1 MKKIIFVLIVCFSFL
16 RYDISSAADTL
27 RHYNPAVTTVN
38 VSSAYQMYI
47 ARFEPL
53 GPGYINKLIVTLGGL
68 SDNGTA
74 TVHLFG
80 HDGGTAFPQWQ
91 EDLITP
97 VVINKT
103 QSGFETIAIDLNKP
117 VWIDNNQFFVAISD
131 VSSGVLTAAT
141 SEPPA
146 ASCKSSNGGDYYY
159 MFFHNP
165 GASSPWI
172 LGSNKTLKIDAIM
185 DYATTTP
192 KNYMVDVTLSAG
204 LPDNLSNKDVAWAD
218 FNKDNALDLLVRDK
232 LFKNNNNGTFTDVT
246 TAAGITTAKYT
257 MFADMNNDGWV
268 DILSLGD
275 SAENILYTNN
285 HDGTFTPN
293 AFNTGFSTFG
303 PLKAISIADVN
314 KDKYPDF
321 FTARLWTTYGQSDSA
336 FLFYNNGD
344 STFADSTQ
352 LLFPTGINGNC
363 RGSIWVD
370 YDNDGHLDLY
380 IVNYVTQ
387 TQPPRDRFFRN
398 NGDGSFTDVIGQTP
412 LDNNNSSGNPFYN
425 MSSGVD
431 FGDYDND
438 GDMDVLLPT
447 LAHPHHM
454 KPYDVRPT
462 TIFSNSGAPNYSFT
476 DMRNSHNL
484 QYEETHAGSTWG
496 DVDNDGLLDIVTTAF
511 YGCRYIDLYLQQ
523 PDHSYKMETF
533 DFGLK
538 DVVTGED
545 AIWVDFNNDGYLDLS
560 CGADNK
566 FRLYQSKYP
575 HGKNWVEFDLEC
587 TTGNSQG
594 IGARITVYTPAGNY
608 MREVTAGKGQ
618 MMQHPARAHFG
629 LGYATID
636 SVIVRWPDSNSTV
649 TTYTNLTHKRIY
661 LLKQDGTAD
670 VLSVARM
677 VDDNIDLKVYPNP
690 MNEDVHF
697 SFNLQQPQY
706 VEFAIYTAMGEKV
719 ADIKAGDMEPGAH
732 TLSWNKNNGSKV
744 LVPGIYYYK
753 IQLGS
758 VNKSGTIVVQ

>member
-1 MKKIIFVLIVCFSFL
+1 MRRLLVLLILIVFS
-16 RYDISSAADTL
+16 SSGLFASDTL
-27 RHYNPAVTTVN
+27 RHYNPAALNVN
-38 VSSAYQMYI
+38 VTSAYKMYI

-53 GPGYINKLIVTLGGL
+53 GPGYIQKLIITLGGL

-74 TVHLFG
+74 TLHLFG

-97 VVINKT
+97 ITLNKT
-103 QSGFETIAIDLNKP
+103 QSGYQTFTIDLNKP
-117 VWIDNNQFFVAISD
+117 VWIDNNQFFVALSD
-131 VSSGVLTAAT
+131 LSSGVSAVAT
-141 SEPPA
+141 NEPPS
-146 ASCKSSNGGDYYY
+146 ASCQSSNGGDYYF

-192 KNYMVDVTLSAG
+192 KNYMVDITTAAG
-204 LPDNLSNKDVAWAD
+204 LPDNLNNKDVAWAD
-218 FNKDNALDLLVRDK
+218 YNKDNYLDLLIRNR
-232 LFKNNNNGTFTDVT
+232 LFRNNKDETFTDVSA
-246 TAAGITTAKYT
+246 AAGFDTAKYT

-268 DILSLGD
+268 DIISLGD
-275 SAENILYTNN
+275 SALNILYTNN
-285 HDGTFTPN
+285 HDGTFTANP
-293 AFNTGFSTFG
+293 FNVPFPDFG

-321 FTARLWTTYGQSDSA
+321 FAARLWTNYGQSDSA
-336 FLFYNNGD
+336 FFFYNNGD
-344 STFADSTQ
+344 STFADSTSV
-352 LLFPTGINGNC
+352 FFSNGVNGNC

-370 YDNDGHLDLY
+370 YDNDGDQDLY
-380 IVNYVTQ
+380 VVNYVTQ
-387 TQPPRDRFFRN
+387 TQPPRDRLFRN
-398 NGDGSFTDVIGQTP
+398 NGNGTFTDVIGQTP
-412 LDNNNSSGNPFYN
+412 LDNNNSNGNPFYN

-462 TIFSNSGAPNYSFT
+462 TIFSNSGAPDYNFT
-476 DMRNSHNL
+476 DMRATHNL

-496 DVDNDGLLDIVTTAF
+496 DIDNDGLLDIVTTAF
-511 YGCRYIDLYLQQ
+511 YGCRYIDIYLQQ

-560 CGADNK
+560 CGADNR
-566 FRLYQSKYP
+566 FRLYKSVYP

-587 TTGNSQG
+587 TSGNSQG
-594 IGARITVYTPAGNY
+594 IGARITVYSPGVTY
-608 MREVTAGKGQ
+608 TREVTAGKGQ

-629 LGYATID
+629 LGYGTID
-636 SVIVRWPDSNSTV
+636 SVTVRWPDSNNTTTV
-649 TTYTNLTHKRIY
+649 YTNITPKRIY
-661 LLKQDGTAD
+661 LLKQDGSTD
-670 VLSVARM
+670 ILSVN
-677 VDDNIDLKVYPNP
+677 DTGPQNESLKVYPNP
-690 MNEDVHF
+690 STHETYFTF
-697 SFNLQQPQY
+697 SLQGRAY
-706 VEFAIYTAMGEKV
+706 VELDIYNST
-719 ADIKAGDMEPGAH
+719 
-732 TLSWNKNNGSKV
+732 GSKISTVVSEEMNSGQHTVTWDINRANGV
-744 LVPGIYYYK
+744 LPAGVYYYK
-753 IQLGS
+753 MVAGSNSWSGS
-758 VNKSGTIVVQ
+758 VLVR